1 MALSKSAS
9 PRTRKTKLQRLL
21 IGNQKHHA
29 KGSKLWR
36 FFVLKNTKL
45 QMEPDQEFREFAES
59 LMSHGVKFMII
70 GGYAVTAH
78 GHPRYTGDIDFF
90 VEKSPE
96 NAERIVKA
104 IHDFFGPLPNVKI
117 DNFLDDKRMS
127 QLGNPPY
134 RIDILVKILGVT
146 FEEAFTRCEM
156 LDLGGKKFP
165 FIGLE
170 DLKQNKRA
178 TGRYK
183 DLGDLEALE
192 RLND

>member
-1 MALSKSAS
+1 M
-9 PRTRKTKLQRLL
+9 
-21 IGNQKHHA
+21 
-29 KGSKLWR
+29 
-36 FFVLKNTKL
+36 V
-45 QMEPDQEFREFAES
+45 
-59 LMSHGVKFMII
+59 I

-96 NAERIVKA
+96 NAERIVSA
-104 IHDFFGPLPNVKI
+104 INEFFGVLPEVQME
-117 DNFLDDKRMS
+117 NFLDDTRMS
-127 QLGNPPY
+127 QFGVPPY

-146 FEEAFTRCEM
+146 FEEAYPRCEM
-156 LDLGGKKFP
+156 LPLAGTNIP
-165 FIGLE
+165 FIGLA
-170 DLKQNKRA
+170 DLKQNKRS